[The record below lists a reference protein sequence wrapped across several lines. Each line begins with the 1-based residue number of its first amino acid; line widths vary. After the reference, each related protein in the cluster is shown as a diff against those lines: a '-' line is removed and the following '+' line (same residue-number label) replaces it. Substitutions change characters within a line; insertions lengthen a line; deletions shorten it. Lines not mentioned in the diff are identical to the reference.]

1 MVDMHLAAILH
12 DIRSVHNV
20 GSIFR
25 TADGAGFEKLYLC
38 GITPSPTDRFGK
50 IRPDFGKV
58 SLGAEKSVAW
68 ESVPDV
74 RNLIKKLKKDG
85 WIVLALEQS
94 ERSISLTAKNLR
106 PNLLRM
112 VRPRPVALVV
122 GNEVDGINQQIVN
135 ESDTVI
141 EIPQF
146 GTKHSLNIAV
156 SVGIVVWDFI
166 SKSAAFPLTN

>member
-106 PNLLRM
+106 PNLLRK

-122 GNEVDGINQQIVN
+122 GNEVDGIPPEVLKLA
-135 ESDTVI
+135 DTI
-141 EIPQF
+141 LEIPML
-146 GTKHSLNIAV
+146 GKKESLNV
-156 SVGIVVWDFI
+156 SVAFGI
-166 SKSAAFPLTN
+166 AAYWLRYGI